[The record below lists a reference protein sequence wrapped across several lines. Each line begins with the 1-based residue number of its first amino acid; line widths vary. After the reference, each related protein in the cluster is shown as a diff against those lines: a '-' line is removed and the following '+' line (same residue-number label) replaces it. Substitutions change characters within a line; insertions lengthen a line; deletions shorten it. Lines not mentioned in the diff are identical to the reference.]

1 MRCYYIASAGGD
13 MVQQADRAVYTRSQ
27 SMEQIEGS
35 QMCGTAWISGSMRAE
50 HGLDCAGLSW
60 AAAGRAGRERPGVSF
75 ALQSTGGCKREDA
88 IKEEA
93 TI

>member
-1 MRCYYIASAGGD
+1 

-60 AAAGRAGRERPGVSF
+60 AAAGPAARERPDVSF

-88 IKEEA
+88 IKD

>member
-1 MRCYYIASAGGD
+1 

-50 HGLDCAGLSW
+50 HGLDQLDCAGLLLVESGPACHSPCRAL
-60 AAAGRAGRERPGVSF
+60 AAVSE
-75 ALQSTGGCKREDA
+75 GA
-88 IKEEA
+88 IKEEHSRLNLTA
-93 TI
+93 ER